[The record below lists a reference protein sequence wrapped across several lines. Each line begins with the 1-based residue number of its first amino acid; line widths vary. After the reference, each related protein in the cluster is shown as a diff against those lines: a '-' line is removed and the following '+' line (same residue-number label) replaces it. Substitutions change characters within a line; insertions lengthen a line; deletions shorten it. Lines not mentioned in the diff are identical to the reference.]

1 MIIEIPSFNHYG
13 IVYRYKLSNSQV
25 SKYNSIVQGQELT
38 TKVVHQPFIAG
49 CLTQEIKKL

>member
-1 MIIEIPSFNHYG
+1 MIIEIPSFNHCG

-38 TKVVHQPFIAG
+38 TKVVHQLFIAG
-49 CLTQEIKKL
+49 CLTQEIRGI